1 MPIRISKNRVSLEN
15 LPLNECLSTVASAT
29 TPDIW
34 TNTCNVINYTGTAT
48 ATGFATAPQAGARRT
63 LVCAGAAVFTAG
75 ANMLIDGVSS
85 GNNFTAATGDKIH
98 IIAVTTTQF
107 RLTPAKYDGT
117 AVIGAPTGTV
127 AQYAGSSAPTGWLL
141 CDGTA
146 VSRATYAALFAI
158 IGTTYGV
165 GDGSTTFNLPDI
177 RGRAPI
183 GAGQGSGLTNRA
195 LAATGGAET
204 HTLTIAE
211 MPAHTHGGVFVNAAG
226 YLPGSNAVV
235 EFNFGSTGSAG
246 GSGAHN
252 NMQPFLVLNY
262 IIKT

>member
-1 MPIRISKNRVSLEN
+1 MPVRISKNRVSLEN

-98 IIAVTTTQF
+98 VIAVTTTQF

-117 AVIGAPTGTV
+117 AVVSSTSTNKKVGVFTRDISLASGTQAVTGLGFQPDVVIFMAALNTTTDTVSLGADGASGTGVIFQRGTSWLGSGSYSIQLETTAGTNYYSGYIFSRDSDGFTLSWTKTGSPTGT
-127 AQYAGSSAPTGWLL
+127 ASITY
-141 CDGTA
+141 TA
-146 VSRATYAALFAI
+146 LK
-158 IGTTYGV
+158 
-165 GDGSTTFNLPDI
+165 L
-177 RGRAPI
+177 
-183 GAGQGSGLTNRA
+183 
-195 LAATGGAET
+195 
-204 HTLTIAE
+204 
-211 MPAHTHGGVFVNAAG
+211 
-226 YLPGSNAVV
+226 
-235 EFNFGSTGSAG
+235 
-246 GSGAHN
+246 
-252 NMQPFLVLNY
+252 
-262 IIKT
+262 